1 LPVSPEAR
9 KPLDGG
15 YDMNVFGMI
24 LAAFARIVDRRRN
37 HWVEISLERAW
48 SRDLPPR
55 LFDL

>member
-1 LPVSPEAR
+1 
-9 KPLDGG
+9 
-15 YDMNVFGMI
+15 MNVFGMI